1 MKREPKKQGKSRKD
15 IPVRN
20 DEKTFQNKI
29 EEQKKTVRDIVEKHF
44 PDKYKILE
52 TCLSVKALE
61 LIDGMTLP
69 FCLILIANPG
79 SAKSTILYIVES
91 LGNCHVTKQF
101 TPKAFVSHMAGR
113 SEEKLREIDLL
124 PKIKNKTLIT
134 SELAPIF
141 STREDHLKEML
152 GILTSILDGKG
163 YTSESGARGQRGY
176 NENIFFTWLGGVVE
190 ISSHV
195 WNLIAFMGPKMYFLR
210 IPEDKST
217 LDAKRASILKNLTED
232 YEKKLKEI
240 SKNANLFW
248 DIVKSN
254 PFQKDGKILWD
265 ETKDNP
271 KTMEKIVM
279 LAQVLACLR
288 AYLPTSNTAGTSGS
302 NYGYEKPIVEDPE
315 RASHALYNLAKGHA
329 VLCGRNYITDED
341 LGVVRDVALSS
352 ASRDRVELFLLLIEN
367 DGLLSTNEI
376 LEKLHIKS
384 NDTALRKMRQ
394 LEILGL
400 VEMIEIPSLTKPI
413 FAIKL
418 KEEFEWLLKESLIL

>member
-1 MKREPKKQGKSRKD
+1 LNKEPRRQRKSRKD
-15 IPVRN
+15 TSERN
-20 DEKTFQNKI
+20 DEKTFQNRV
-29 EEQKKTVRDIVEKHF
+29 EEQKKTVQDIVEKHF

-79 SAKSTILYIVES
+79 SAKSTILYLVES
-91 LGNCHVTKQF
+91 LGNCYVTKQF
-101 TPKAFVSHMAGR
+101 TPKAFVSHMANK
-113 SEEKLREIDLL
+113 SEEELKKIDFL
-124 PKIKNKTLIT
+124 PKIENKTLIT
-134 SELAPIF
+134 SELATIF
-141 STREDHLKEML
+141 STREDNLREML

-163 YTSESGARGQRGY
+163 HTSESGARGQRGY
-176 NENIFFTWLGGVVE
+176 NRNIFFTWLGGVVE
-190 ISSHV
+190 ISSYV

-210 IPEDKST
+210 IPEDNSS
-217 LDAKRASILKNLTED
+217 LDDKRVSILKNLNED
-232 YEKKLKEI
+232 YEQKLTEIKEQA
-240 SKNANLFW
+240 KLFW
-248 DIVKSN
+248 DLVKSN
-254 PFQKDGKILWD
+254 PFQKDEKILWD
-265 ETKDNP
+265 KTKDNP

-288 AYLPTSNTAGTSGS
+288 AHLPTSNTAGTSGS
-302 NYGYEKPIVEDPE
+302 NYGYDKPIVEDPE

-329 VLCGRNYITDED
+329 VLCGRNFITDED
-341 LGVVRDVALSS
+341 LSVVRDVALSS

-400 VEMIEIPSLTKPI
+400 VEMIEIPSFTKPI
-413 FAIKL
+413 SAIKL
-418 KEEFEWLLKESLIL
+418 KEEFEWLLTESSVL